1 MIFGAVPL
9 GEAEGAILAHS
20 VALPSGRLK
29 KGQPLGAA
37 ELAALRAAGHR
48 SVVAARLEPQD
59 VPEDAAAARIGAALA
74 PNATGQGLDRGAPFT
89 GRLNLFAAGA
99 GLFEVDAS
107 RVAELNALHEA
118 VTLATLP
125 DASWV
130 TARQMVATVKIIPY
144 AAPEEAVARAEALLA
159 GGEPALRVMPRQ
171 HATAGLL
178 LTTTPGMKPSV
189 VEKGADAVRRRLRA
203 LGITLAGE
211 RVVEHETGA
220 LAAALADCPGEMLLI
235 LTASATS
242 DRSDVGPA
250 ALTSLGGALERFGM
264 PVDPGNLLF
273 LGRLGERPVIGLP
286 GCARSPKLNGADWV
300 LERVA
305 AGRAPDA
312 AAIGAMGVG
321 GLLKEIPSRPAPRAA
336 ERSEATVADETAAAA
351 LRPRIVGLLLAAGAS
366 RRMGGRDKL
375 LEDAGGEAMIARAAR
390 ALASSGVDEVIA
402 VLRPGAASRHAAL
415 AGLGL
420 RTVENARAEDGMG
433 TSIAAGLA
441 AVDPAADGVLIALA
455 DMPELEAGDHARLI
469 AAFDPAEGREIVRAA
484 AADGTPGNPVLIGR
498 RFFEPLRLLA
508 ADEGARA
515 ILNENADFVTM
526 VRLAGRR
533 ALVDLDTPE
542 AWAAWRQGRAG

>member
-9 GEAEGAILAHS
+9 SEAEGAILAHS
-20 VALPSGRLK
+20 VALPTGRLK
-29 KGQPLGAA
+29 KGQPLGAV
-37 ELAALRAAGHR
+37 ELAALEAAGQET
-48 SVVAARLEPQD
+48 VVAARLEAED

-74 PNATGQGLDRGAPFT
+74 PDPATQGLDRGAPFT
-89 GRLNLFAAGA
+89 GRLNLFAAGP
-99 GLFEVDAS
+99 GLFEVDAA

-144 AAPEEAVARAEALLA
+144 AAPEVAVAGAEALLA
-159 GGEPALRVMPRQ
+159 SADPALRVTPRA
-171 HATAGLL
+171 HSTAGLL
-178 LTTTPGMKPSV
+178 LTVTPGMKPSV
-189 VEKGADAVRRRLRA
+189 VEKGAEAVRRRLRA
-203 LGITLAGE
+203 LGIGLAAE
-211 RVVEHETGA
+211 RVVGHETDA
-220 LAAALADCPGEMLLI
+220 LAAALADCPGDMLLI

-242 DRSDVGPA
+242 DRCDVGPA
-250 ALTSLGGALERFGM
+250 ALTTLGGELERFGM

-273 LGRLGERPVIGLP
+273 LGHLGTKPVIGLP

-336 ERSEATVADETAAAA
+336 ERAGAKDADTAPVA
-351 LRPRIVGLLLAAGAS
+351 LRPRIAGLLLAAGAS

-375 LEDAGGEAMIARAAR
+375 LEDAGGEAMIARAAK
-390 ALASSGVDEVIA
+390 ALAASGADEVIA
-402 VLRPGAASRHAAL
+402 VLRPGAGSRHAAL
-415 AGLGL
+415 AGLGI

-441 AVDPAADGVLIALA
+441 AIDPAADGVLIALA
-455 DMPELEAGDHARLI
+455 DMPELEPEDHARLI

-515 ILNENADFVTM
+515 ILSENAEFVTM
-526 VRLAGRR
+526 VRLEGRR

-542 AWAAWRQGRAG
+542 AWAAWRQGRTG